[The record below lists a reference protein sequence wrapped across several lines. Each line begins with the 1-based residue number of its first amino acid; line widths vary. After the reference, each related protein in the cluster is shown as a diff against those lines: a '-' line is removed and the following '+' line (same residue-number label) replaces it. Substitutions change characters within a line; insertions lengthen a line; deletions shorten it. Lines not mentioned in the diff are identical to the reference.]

1 MASALHATC
10 ASDPSYSAVS
20 EVVVY
25 VCVCVLGSIHLCV
38 CKTLFLLVSPVNDFR
53 SASLSLLTSHY
64 KRAEQDGLIGR
75 VEFLPVN
82 WHSALHGD
90 ATGVDE

>member
-1 MASALHATC
+1 MICVL
-10 ASDPSYSAVS
+10 DPSYSVVS
-20 EVVVY
+20 EAF
-25 VCVCVLGSIHLCV
+25 CGHTIHI
-38 CKTLFLLVSPVNDFR
+38 LLIMCRQCSDTSRLSSVNDFR
-53 SASLSLLTSHY
+53 SASLSLLASHY
-64 KRAEQDGLIGR
+64 KRAQQEGKIGR

>member
-1 MASALHATC
+1 MWWVGLNTF
-10 ASDPSYSAVS
+10 
-20 EVVVY
+20 
-25 VCVCVLGSIHLCV
+25 VCVCVCAHHVHMQIFMSMYDFFSFC
-38 CKTLFLLVSPVNDFR
+38 LFPVNDFR
-53 SASLSLLTSHY
+53 SASLSLLASHY
-64 KRAEQDGLIGR
+64 KQAQQEGKVGK

>member
-1 MASALHATC
+1 MICAL
-10 ASDPSYSAVS
+10 DPSYS
-20 EVVVY
+20 VVGEAF
-25 VCVCVLGSIHLCV
+25 CGHTID
-38 CKTLFLLVSPVNDFR
+38 FLLIMCRQCSDTSCLSSVNDFR
-53 SASLSLLTSHY
+53 SASLSLLASHY
-64 KRAEQDGLIGR
+64 KRAQQEGEIGR